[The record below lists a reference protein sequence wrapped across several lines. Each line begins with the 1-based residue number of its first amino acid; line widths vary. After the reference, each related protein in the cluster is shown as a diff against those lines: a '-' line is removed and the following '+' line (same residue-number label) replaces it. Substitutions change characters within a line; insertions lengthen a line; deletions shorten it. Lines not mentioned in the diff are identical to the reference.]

1 MRLEIGRTSPGG
13 AGLMGDN
20 NLRAHKLGW
29 IGTGR
34 MGFRLAERLLAAG
47 CDLAIYNRT
56 RSKAEPL
63 IDLGGKLV
71 DSPGDLADRDIVFS
85 IVRGDDDFR
94 EVMLGPEG
102 LLAQEGAAPQVL
114 IDSTTISAGVSSEVR
129 TAGEKCGTSLL
140 AAPVSGNPEVVKSGK
155 LTLVVSGPEDAYQSA
170 RPYLDIMGAANTYVG
185 DADAARLAKICHNLM
200 LGVVSQC
207 LAEITVL
214 AQKGGLRRSD
224 FLEFLNNSVMGST
237 FTRYKTPAFVN
248 LDYTPTFTPVLLRKD
263 FDLGLKAAREL
274 DVPMPL
280 AATVHELVQS
290 LIGRGFTEEDFA
302 MLLEQQADASGIKLE
317 SENLVVSDGLED

>member
-1 MRLEIGRTSPGG
+1 
-13 AGLMGDN
+13 MGDN

-94 EVMLGPEG
+94 EVMLGPDG

-114 IDSTTISAGVSSEVR
+114 VDSTTISAGVSAEVR
-129 TAGEKCGTSLL
+129 TVGEKCGTSLL

-155 LTLVVSGPEDAYQSA
+155 LTLVVSGPEEAYQSA

-317 SENLVVSDGLED
+317 SENLVVSDGLEGGD